1 MFRVA
6 APRVAVVTALV
17 LGALLVVSAG
27 LGGTAS
33 GGPQAQKT
41 ASSPLRLAATRLSI
55 GLRVT
60 PRTAT
65 RGKTVTYLMRVSN
78 VGSDPAR
85 LLRVCLQVPLRLV
98 VLSTPPGFVSGGARL
113 WCRRFA
119 SLPIGGTVTFKFRM
133 RVSTTARG
141 GVAVST
147 AYARARGMVSF
158 VFAQAPLTIGVLT
171 GCPPRS
177 AC

>member
-6 APRVAVVTALV
+6 APRVAAVTALV
-17 LGALLVVSAG
+17 VGALLVVAAG
-27 LGGTAS
+27 LGGTTS
-33 GGPQAQKT
+33 NGLRAQKT
-41 ASSPLRLAATRLSI
+41 AFTPLRLAATQLSI

-60 PRTAT
+60 PRTTT
-65 RGKTVTYLMRVSN
+65 RGQSVTYRMRVSN
-78 VGSDPAR
+78 VGDGPAR
-85 LLRVCLQVPLRLV
+85 LLRVCEQVPFRLV

-119 SLPIGGTVTFKFRM
+119 SLPIGGTVIFKFRM

-147 AYARARGMVSF
+147 AYARATGMVSF
-158 VFAQAPLTIGVLT
+158 VFAQAPLTIGVPV
-171 GCPPRS
+171 GCR